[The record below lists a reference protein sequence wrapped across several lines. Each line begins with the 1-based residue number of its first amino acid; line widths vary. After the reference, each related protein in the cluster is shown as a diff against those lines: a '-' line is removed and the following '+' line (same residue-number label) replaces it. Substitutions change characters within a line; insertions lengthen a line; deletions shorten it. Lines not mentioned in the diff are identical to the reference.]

1 MEQLI
6 GCMKLQSIPFNIS
19 TGGWEKVTPAIE
31 QLPFQGDTVIG
42 NDVWIGQN
50 VIIMPGVKNGEGA
63 IITAN
68 STVVLVR
75 IFFL

>member
-6 GCMKLQSIPFNIS
+6 GCMKLQPIPFNIS
-19 TGGWEKVTPAIE
+19 TSGWEKVTPAIE

-50 VIIMPGVKNGEGA
+50 VIIMLGVENGEGA

>member
-6 GCMKLQSIPFNIS
+6 GCMKLLPIPFNIS
-19 TGGWEKVTPAIE
+19 TSGWEKVTPAIE

-50 VIIMPGVKNGEGA
+50 LIIMPGVKNGEGA

>member
-6 GCMKLQSIPFNIS
+6 GCMKLQTIPFNFS

-50 VIIMPGVKNGEGA
+50 VIIMLGVKNGEGA

-68 STVVLVR
+68 STVVLG
-75 IFFL
+75 

>member
-1 MEQLI
+1 
-6 GCMKLQSIPFNIS
+6 MKLQPLPFNIS
-19 TGGWEKVTPAIE
+19 TGGCEKVTPAIE

-50 VIIMPGVKNGEGA
+50 VIIMPDVNNGDGA

-68 STVVLVR
+68 STVVLV
-75 IFFL
+75 